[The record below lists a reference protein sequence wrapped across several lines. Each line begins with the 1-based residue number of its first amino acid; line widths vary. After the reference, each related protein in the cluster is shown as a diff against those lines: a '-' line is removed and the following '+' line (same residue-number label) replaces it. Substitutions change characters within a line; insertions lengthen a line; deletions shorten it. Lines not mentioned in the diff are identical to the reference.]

1 MLATKEAE
9 GDYSPLSDVIPF
21 CKKLQDDLK
30 EAPDHLKTFKEAAL
44 SNLRKYVLE
53 VFSVRY

>member
-1 MLATKEAE
+1 MLTTKEAE
-9 GDYSPLSDVIPF
+9 GDYSLLSDVIPF
-21 CKKLQDDLK
+21 CKKLQDDL
-30 EAPDHLKTFKEAAL
+30 ELAPNHLKTFKEAAL